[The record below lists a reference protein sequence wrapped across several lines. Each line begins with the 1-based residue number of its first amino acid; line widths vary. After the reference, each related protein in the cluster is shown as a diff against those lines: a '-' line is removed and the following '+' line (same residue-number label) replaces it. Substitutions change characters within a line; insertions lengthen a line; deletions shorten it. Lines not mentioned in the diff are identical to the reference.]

1 MAEGLN
7 EFFLYLM
14 LPLVAFL
21 YASVG
26 HGGASS
32 YLMVLALL
40 NFAPEQ
46 IRPTALIMNM
56 FVSLMAFLSFRK
68 ASTFPTQLFI
78 SLVIFSIPAAYF
90 GGSIL
95 VDTILYKRIL
105 GILLF
110 FPILKFLNVFPVS
123 DRPAMERQWWLG
135 PVLGLV
141 IGFFS
146 GLIGIGGGIIL
157 SPILLILGWTN
168 MKETAAVSA
177 LFIFFNSVSGFLGA
191 DGFQVEIDR
200 QLWIVMPLTIA
211 GGALGAYLGAKKFN
225 PVIIKY
231 LLTIVLFIA
240 AVKLIW
246 PG

>member
-1 MAEGLN
+1 MAGGLN
-7 EFFLYLM
+7 EFILYLL
-14 LPLVAFL
+14 LPIVAFL

-78 SLVIFSIPAAYF
+78 SLILFSIPAAYL

-95 VDTILYKRIL
+95 VDTVLYKRIL

-110 FPILKFLNVFPVS
+110 FPILRFMNVFPVS
-123 DRPAMERQWWLG
+123 DRTAMERQWWMG
-135 PVLGLV
+135 PVLGLL

-157 SPILLILGWTN
+157 SPILLMLGWTN

-191 DGFQVEIDR
+191 DGFQVAIDR

-225 PVIIKY
+225 PVMIKY
-231 LLTIVLFIA
+231 LLTVVLFIA

-246 PG
+246 SG

>member
-1 MAEGLN
+1 MGLDLN
-7 EFFLYLM
+7 DLFLYLV

-56 FVSLMAFLSFRK
+56 FVSMMAFLGFRK
-68 ASTFPTQLFI
+68 TVVFPNRLFL
-78 SLVIFSIPAAYF
+78 SLIIFSIPAAYL

-110 FPILKFLNVFPVS
+110 FPILRFLNVFPINESNSV
-123 DRPAMERQWWLG
+123 DQKWWMAPL
-135 PVLGLV
+135 LGLL

-157 SPILLILGWTN
+157 SPILLMLGWTN

-177 LFIFFNSVSGFLGA
+177 LFIFLNSVSGFLGA
-191 DGFQVEIDR
+191 DGFHIQIDQ
-200 QLWIVMPLTIA
+200 QLWIVMPLTIL
-211 GGALGAYLGAKKFN
+211 GGGLGAYLGARKFN
-225 PVIIKY
+225 PVAIKY
-231 LLTIVLFIA
+231 LLTVVLFIA

-246 PG
+246 TG

>member
-1 MAEGLN
+1 MSLELSDL
-7 EFFLYLM
+7 FLYLV

-56 FVSLMAFLSFRK
+56 FVSMMAFIGFRK
-68 ASTFPTQLFI
+68 TVVFPNRLFL
-78 SLVIFSIPAAYF
+78 SLIIFSIPAAYL
-90 GGSIL
+90 GGTIL
-95 VDTILYKRIL
+95 VDTVIYKRIL

-110 FPILKFLNVFPVS
+110 FPILKFIDVFPINEKS
-123 DRPAMERQWWLG
+123 KTEEKWWMA
-135 PVLGLV
+135 PVLGLL

-157 SPILLILGWTN
+157 SPILLMLGWTN

-177 LFIFFNSVSGFLGA
+177 LFIFLNSVSGFLGA
-191 DGFQVEIDR
+191 GGFQIQIDQ
-200 QLWIVMPLTIA
+200 QLWIVMPLTII
-211 GGALGAYLGAKKFN
+211 GGGLGAYLGARKFN
-225 PVIIKY
+225 PKSIKY
-231 LLTIVLFIA
+231 LLALVLFIA
-240 AVKLIW
+240 AAKLIW
-246 PG
+246 TG

>member
-1 MAEGLN
+1 M
-7 EFFLYLM
+7 EFSDLLLYIA
-14 LPLVAFL
+14 LPTVAFL

-56 FVSLMAFLSFRK
+56 FVSLMAFVSFNK
-68 ASTFPTQLFI
+68 AIIFPKKLFI
-78 SLVIFSIPAAYF
+78 ALVLFSIPAAYL

-110 FPILKFLNVFPVS
+110 FPILKFLNVFPIK
-123 DRPAMERQWWLG
+123 ENTGIQETWWLAAI
-135 PVLGLV
+135 LGLM

-157 SPILLILGWTN
+157 SPILLMLGWTN
-168 MKETAAVSA
+168 IKETAAVSA
-177 LFIFFNSVSGFLGA
+177 LFIFLNSVSGFLGA
-191 DGFQVEIDR
+191 DGLSVEIDQR
-200 QLWIVMPLTIA
+200 LWIVMPITIA
-211 GGALGAYLGAKKFN
+211 GGALGAYLGALKFHAKS
-225 PVIIKY
+225 IKY
-231 LLTIVLFIA
+231 LLTFVLFIA

-246 PG
+246 TG

>member
-1 MAEGLN
+1 M
-7 EFFLYLM
+7 EFSDLLLYIA
-14 LPLVAFL
+14 LPTVAFL

-40 NFAPEQ
+40 NFVPEQ

-56 FVSLMAFLSFRK
+56 FVSLMAFVSFNK
-68 ASTFPTQLFI
+68 AIIFPKKLFI
-78 SLVIFSIPAAYF
+78 ALVLFSIPAAYL

-110 FPILKFLNVFPVS
+110 FPILKFLNVFPIK
-123 DRPAMERQWWLG
+123 ENTGLQETWWLAAI
-135 PVLGLV
+135 LGLM

-157 SPILLILGWTN
+157 SPILLMLGWTN
-168 MKETAAVSA
+168 IKETAAVSA
-177 LFIFFNSVSGFLGA
+177 LFIFLNSVSGFLGA
-191 DGFQVEIDR
+191 DGLSVEIDQR
-200 QLWIVMPLTIA
+200 LWIVMPITIA
-211 GGALGAYLGAKKFN
+211 GGALGAYLGALKFHAKS
-225 PVIIKY
+225 IKY
-231 LLTIVLFIA
+231 LLTFVLFIA

-246 PG
+246 TG

>member
-1 MAEGLN
+1 MEINDLL
-7 EFFLYLM
+7 LYLA
-14 LPLVAFL
+14 LPTVAFL

-32 YLMVLALL
+32 YLMVLALM
-40 NFAPEQ
+40 NFAPEE

-56 FVSLMAFLSFRK
+56 FVSLMAFISFNK
-68 ASTFPTQLFI
+68 AIIFPKKIFI
-78 SLVIFSIPAAYF
+78 ALVLFSIPSAYL

-110 FPILKFLNVFPVS
+110 FPILKFLNIFPVKENS
-123 DRPAMERQWWLG
+123 GIKQNWWLAAI
-135 PVLGLV
+135 LGLM

-157 SPILLILGWTN
+157 SPILLMLGWTN
-168 MKETAAVSA
+168 IKETAAVSA
-177 LFIFFNSVSGFLGA
+177 LFIFLNSVSGFLGA
-191 DGFQVEIDR
+191 GGLSVEIDQR
-200 QLWIVMPLTIA
+200 LWIVMPITIA
-211 GGALGAYLGAKKFN
+211 GGALGAYLGALKFQATS
-225 PVIIKY
+225 IKY
-231 LLTIVLFIA
+231 LLTFVLFIA

-246 PG
+246 TA